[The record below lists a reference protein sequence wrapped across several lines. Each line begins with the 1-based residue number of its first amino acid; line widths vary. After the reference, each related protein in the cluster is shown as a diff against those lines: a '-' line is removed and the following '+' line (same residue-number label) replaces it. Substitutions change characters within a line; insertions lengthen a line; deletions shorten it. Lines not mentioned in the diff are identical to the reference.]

1 MLGDAQLIDSLSLVL
16 SGFVIGLLLL
26 GAVYARRIRRLV
38 ISEATLKAL
47 KDGLSDQLKELLV
60 RNKSLIIDL
69 EKARAES
76 TSFREKISVL
86 QTTLQ
91 EQSRQHEEKLGML
104 ERASEKM
111 NKEFSVIAREIFDS
125 RQKRY
130 KEESKEQISSLLNPL
145 QERIKE
151 FEKRIEDTYRMKVGS
166 VSSLKE
172 LKTYKTSTPRSVTML
187 LISPMR

>member
-1 MLGDAQLIDSLSLVL
+1 MIDSLSLVL

-26 GAVYARRIRRLV
+26 GVVYARRIRRLV

-47 KDGLSDQLKELLV
+47 KDGLADQLKELLV
-60 RNKSLIIDL
+60 RNKSLILDL

-151 FEKRIEDTYRMKVGS
+151 FEKRIEDTYS
-166 VSSLKE
+166 NE
-172 LKTYKTSTPRSVTML
+172 
-187 LISPMR
+187 

>member
-1 MLGDAQLIDSLSLVL
+1 MIDSLSLVL

-26 GAVYARRIRRLV
+26 GVVYARRIRTLV

-47 KDGLSDQLKELLV
+47 KNGLSDQLKELLV

-111 NKEFSVIAREIFDS
+111 NKEFSVS
-125 RQKRY
+125 
-130 KEESKEQISSLLNPL
+130 
-145 QERIKE
+145 
-151 FEKRIEDTYRMKVGS
+151 VGGGRG
-166 VSSLKE
+166 KC
-172 LKTYKTSTPRSVTML
+172 
-187 LISPMR
+187 

>member
-26 GAVYARRIRRLV
+26 GVVYARRIRTLV

-47 KDGLSDQLKELLV
+47 KNGLSDQLKELLV

-86 QTTLQ
+86 QTTL
-91 EQSRQHEEKLGML
+91 H
-104 ERASEKM
+104 
-111 NKEFSVIAREIFDS
+111 
-125 RQKRY
+125 Y
-130 KEESKEQISSLLNPL
+130 KC
-145 QERIKE
+145 
-151 FEKRIEDTYRMKVGS
+151 
-166 VSSLKE
+166 VSS
-172 LKTYKTSTPRSVTML
+172 SSWC
-187 LISPMR
+187 